1 MYAIIYN
8 LLHCRMGES
17 MRTRLL
23 FDSRV
28 LCGQKL
34 TFFHRHKAGEPWE
47 QANQIALFS
56 RGFFFLISEQ
66 N

>member
-8 LLHCRMGES
+8 LLHCHMGES

-28 LCGQKL
+28 SCGQKL
-34 TFFHRHKAGEPWE
+34 TFF
-47 QANQIALFS
+47 IATKQESLGNRLIKYLFS
-56 RGFFFLISEQ
+56 VEGFFD
-66 N
+66 